1 MAQIVW
7 RSAAATA
14 LEEIDAYIRKDSPD
28 DASRVVAAIMTQ
40 IDNASCHPESGSI
53 VLDYDDH
60 NIRER
65 LACGFRIIYRCRFE
79 HDRIEIVLIQ
89 RQSRRLPATID

>member
-1 MAQIVW
+1 VAQIVW
-7 RSAAATA
+7 RSAAANA
-14 LEEIDAYIRKDSPD
+14 LEEIGAYIRKDSPA
-28 DASRVVAAIMTQ
+28 DATRVVAAIMSQ
-40 IDNASCHPESGSI
+40 IDNASDHPESGSI

-65 LACGFRIIYRCRFE
+65 LACGLRIIYRCRFE

-89 RQSRRLPATID
+89 RQSRRLPAAID